1 MAQKTKD
8 EPVVERAAELDD
20 SPPTPAISVPET
32 GDTGE
37 GGKLKMI
44 VSLVKKCLGVKDI
57 ATMRLSL
64 PASLLEPIPNLEWSQ
79 YLDRPDLFAAVN
91 DSDDP
96 FERMLAVLRFTF
108 TKDLKYVS
116 GRVFKPYNSVLGEHF
131 RAHWDVVPVEYQNPP
146 IVASSSKSVSNLNVD
161 TASVKSGK
169 SSKSAFSVI
178 SSRKSPS
185 TAATSLGDDALNA
198 QMSNLNLQSNK
209 IRIVYVTEQVSHHP
223 PVSAY
228 FATCPARSLELSG
241 IDQVSAKVA
250 GTTIKVSPGGY
261 NKGLFVHI
269 KDGNGKGEKYQVT
282 HPVASVNGIL
292 RGSFYITVGDTTI
305 VSCTGGKP
313 GSKFRAIT
321 EYKEESWLGKARF
334 RLEGIIHLVH
344 EADTAKA
351 EGWKSIKDVPHSLVV
366 AEFDGSWRGAIRWRR
381 VGSGSYMNTT
391 SSSSSSPDLSIDSEY
406 ETLIDLSK
414 LEVIPKQVR
423 PLAKQLPDESRKLWE
438 TVTNKMVNKEFGDAT
453 KEKVAIEQRQR
464 DAAAER
470 KKTGVE
476 FVPRYFD
483 KDISSGVA
491 ILTEEGRKAVEEEL
505 AEPHAYHIVGS
516 EGAKLGAS

>member
-8 EPVVERAAELDD
+8 EPVVEDNLDD
-20 SPPTPAISVPET
+20 DPPTPAISVPET
-32 GDTGE
+32 GDAGE

-57 ATMRLSL
+57 ATMCVVAPRFVGSIDNRYLLGDYHYRHRCWNLYPISNGRSTLTDPTFLLRQCIVVAVRVRNADVDLASMIPTIHLNECSL
-64 PASLLEPIPNLEWSQ
+64 YCGLPLPKTSNTWCVAFIIV
-79 YLDRPDLFAAVN
+79 LDADVN
-91 DSDDP
+91 T
-96 FERMLAVLRFTF
+96 AQ
-108 TKDLKYVS
+108 S

-131 RAHWDVVPVEYQNPP
+131 RAHWDVVPVEYKNPP
-146 IVASSSKSVSNLNVD
+146 IVASSSKSNSNLNVD
-161 TASVKSGK
+161 AASVKSGK
-169 SSKSAFSVI
+169 SSKSAFSAI

-250 GTTIKVSPGGY
+250 GTTIKVSPGGF
-261 NKGLFVHI
+261 NKGLFIHI
-269 KDGNGKGEKYQVT
+269 KDGNGKGENYQVT

-321 EYKEESWLGKARF
+321 EYKEEVHIASALCD
-334 RLEGIIHLVH
+334 II
-344 EADTAKA
+344 
-351 EGWKSIKDVPHSLVV
+351 
-366 AEFDGSWRGAIRWRR
+366 
-381 VGSGSYMNTT
+381 
-391 SSSSSSPDLSIDSEY
+391 
-406 ETLIDLSK
+406 
-414 LEVIPKQVR
+414 
-423 PLAKQLPDESRKLWE
+423 
-438 TVTNKMVNKEFGDAT
+438 
-453 KEKVAIEQRQR
+453 
-464 DAAAER
+464 
-470 KKTGVE
+470 
-476 FVPRYFD
+476 
-483 KDISSGVA
+483 
-491 ILTEEGRKAVEEEL
+491 
-505 AEPHAYHIVGS
+505 
-516 EGAKLGAS
+516 